1 MVGAEGLEP
10 SSLAAYAP
18 EAYAYTNSAT
28 HPSFVRDTYNQF
40 HHLGNIIPLCP
51 SVALW
56 GEGGPH
62 AQRPHSVLD
71 FNSTGKHNRF

>member
-1 MVGAEGLEP
+1 MGAEGLEP

-28 HPSFVRDTYNQF
+28 HPSFARDTYTPISPPRQNNSAAPF
-40 HHLGNIIPLCP
+40 R
-51 SVALW
+51 SLW

-71 FNSTGKHNRF
+71 FNSAGKHNRF